1 MTHNDRLFQF
11 YNYLKEA
18 GKIGSQVELAAIL
31 KTNPAGI
38 NDIKGNRK
46 NLSIENLMTMKK
58 SYPELNTDWILMEE
72 GDMIIRQKDAETTTS
87 EYILRSDIRQ
97 DLQRIPLYEMEAA
110 AGLMKLFQG
119 HQNVI
124 DYITIPNLPKSDGA
138 LYITGDS
145 MYPLLKSG
153 DIAIY
158 KKLNEI
164 KNNILFG
171 NMYILSIML
180 DDDITTLVKFVKKS
194 ELGDDYILLVSHNTH
209 HADKDIHMKDVLA
222 MALIKASIR
231 INSMM

>member
-1 MTHNDRLFQF
+1 MTHNDRLFEF
-11 YNYLKEA
+11 FNYLKKE
-18 GKIGSQVELAAIL
+18 GKIASQVELATIL
-31 KTNPAGI
+31 NTNPAGI

-72 GDMIIRQKDAETTTS
+72 GDMILTQKEVETTS
-87 EYILRSDIRQ
+87 EYVLRTDTRQ
-97 DLQRIPLYEMEAA
+97 ELQRIPLYDHLGAA
-110 AGLMKLFQG
+110 SLTKVFEG
-119 HQNVI
+119 HQNII

-158 KKLNEI
+158 KRLFDMTDG
-164 KNNILFG
+164 ILFG
-171 NMYILSIML
+171 EMYILSVKI
-180 DDDITTLVKFVKKS
+180 DDDFTTVVKFVQKS
-194 ELGDDYILLVSHNTH
+194 EKGEEWIRLVSQNTH
-209 HADKDIHMKDVLA
+209 HAPKDFHLSDVVA
-222 MALIKASIR
+222 MAMVKASIR